1 MQHVY
6 SNNGLGAVF
15 SRWDISSKRQG
26 GFNPLVKPLTAKADG
41 RADTRR
47 WQDIRARAMDAKFDA
62 DRRRVGE
69 RVAVSFRWLFLIVLA
84 VLNNVTTVTSAEARG
99 TVDILLA
106 AWAVMNVVV
115 NIFLARG
122 YQPGKQFSLS
132 TMSLDIFFA
141 TGLVY
146 LSDGFSSPFFLALF
160 LAVITNAVRFGAA
173 ACVVSALVISFIYLF
188 VGGSFTPANFT
199 TDPNATIG
207 KVFLFLVVALATG
220 YMTREL
226 ERERRQAV
234 ERATQADSLRELSV
248 TMVSDTDIKDV
259 FTLVVG
265 HAVQMTLADQG
276 TLILASPEGFDTA
289 ASAPDGDASAA
300 APVLDEEKL
309 SQVARTG
316 EAAFG
321 VDRMS
326 LVIPVASGE
335 GVTALLSLTRLKGT
349 FTNQDLFAVA
359 ALSGSSAVPL
369 ANALRYHRSTQE
381 ATTDGL
387 TGLAN
392 VREFRRRLAAT
403 FARPERRSD
412 SFSVLL
418 VDFDHF
424 KSVNDEVGH
433 QHGDL
438 VLQLGARIVR
448 SVARTQDMVARY
460 GGDELVV
467 MAADTNAVGA
477 QRLARRIVEAVHEA
491 AIATTPGSHLTF
503 SIGAATYPD
512 DALTA
517 AELVSAADQALYL
530 AKREGKD
537 RACTFPQLVTELEL
551 DDSSLFAMLTDAG
564 PQMVGAVA
572 HAVDHRSP
580 LNQGH
585 SSRVAI
591 IADAIGRRSTLPMSR
606 LEDVR
611 TAAFLHD
618 LGHMTLT
625 AGQGFEV
632 PGHAEGGEKILHRA
646 KFPPEVS
653 ACVRSHHE
661 RWDGAG
667 KPDGLAGEK
676 IPLGARIIAV
686 AEGFE
691 ALTAGRGCER
701 LSATAALQQVSEGSG
716 TEFDTAIIEALG
728 RAIRDGSLDMVTP
741 DLSLPAIAQPVVD
754 LAPQPQP
761 SLL

>member
-1 MQHVY
+1 
-6 SNNGLGAVF
+6 
-15 SRWDISSKRQG
+15 
-26 GFNPLVKPLTAKADG
+26 LTPKIETRTDS
-41 RADTRR
+41 RR
-47 WQDIRARAMDAKFDA
+47 WQDVRARAMDAKFDA

-84 VLNNVTTVTSAEARG
+84 VLNNVTTVTSNEARG
-99 TVDILLA
+99 TVDVLLA
-106 AWAVMNVVV
+106 AWAVMNVAV
-115 NIFLARG
+115 NVLLARG

-173 ACVVSALVISFIYLF
+173 ACVVSAFVISFIYLF

-234 ERATQADSLRELSV
+234 ERAAQADSLRELSV

-259 FTLVVG
+259 FKLIVD
-265 HAVQMTLADQG
+265 HAVQMTMADRG
-276 TLILASPEGFDTA
+276 SLILASHEGFEVG
-289 ASAPDGDASAA
+289 ASAPDGEPGAV
-300 APVLDEEKL
+300 PEFLDEEKL
-309 SQVARTG
+309 AQAARTG
-316 EAAFG
+316 EASYGA
-321 VDRMS
+321 DRRA
-326 LVIPVASGE
+326 LVIPIASGE
-335 GVTALLSLTRLKGT
+335 GVTALLSLVRETGS
-349 FTNQDLFAVA
+349 FTNQDLFSVA

-392 VREFRRRLAAT
+392 AREFRRRLAAA
-403 FARPERRSD
+403 FAHPDRRAAT
-412 SFSVLL
+412 FSVVL

-424 KSVNDEVGH
+424 KSVNDQVGH
-433 QHGDL
+433 QQGDL

-448 SVARTQDMVARY
+448 SMARAQDIVARY

-467 MAADTNAVGA
+467 MAPDTGA
-477 QRLARRIVEAVHEA
+477 IGAHKLAQRIVEAVHEA
-491 AIATTPGSHLTF
+491 SIATTPGSHLTF
-503 SIGAATYPD
+503 SVGGATYPD
-512 DALTA
+512 DGLTA
-517 AELVSAADQALYL
+517 AELVAAADQALYL

-551 DDSSLFAMLTDAG
+551 DDVSLFAMLAEAG
-564 PQMVGAVA
+564 PQVVVAVA

-580 LNQGH
+580 LTRGH

-591 IADAIGRRSTLPMSR
+591 IADAVGRRSTLPVIR
-606 LEDVR
+606 LEDLR

-618 LGHMTLT
+618 VGHMTLT
-625 AGQGFEV
+625 AGQGFET
-632 PGHAEGGEKILHRA
+632 PGHTETGEKILRRA
-646 KFPPEVS
+646 KFSPEVLTY
-653 ACVRSHHE
+653 VRGHHE
-661 RWDGAG
+661 RWDGTG
-667 KPDGLAGEK
+667 KPDALVGEK
-676 IPLGARIIAV
+676 IPLGARILAV
-686 AEGFE
+686 AETYE

-701 LSATAALQQVSEGSG
+701 LVALRALDRVTELAG
-716 TEFDTAIIEALG
+716 TEFDPAVVEALG
-728 RAIRDGSLDMVTP
+728 QSIRDGSLELFIA
-741 DLSLPAIAQPVVD
+741 DLALPATAEVVVEPPRV
-754 LAPQPQP
+754 AAVI
-761 SLL
+761 

>member
-1 MQHVY
+1 M
-6 SNNGLGAVF
+6 
-15 SRWDISSKRQG
+15 K
-26 GFNPLVKPLTAKADG
+26 AKAG
-41 RADTRR
+41 GSPDTRR
-47 WQDIRARAMDAKFDA
+47 WQDVRARAMDAKFDA

-84 VLNNVTTVTSAEARG
+84 VLNNVTTVNSEARG
-99 TVDILLA
+99 TVDILLG

-115 NIFLARG
+115 NVLLARG

-234 ERATQADSLRELSV
+234 ERASQADSLRELSM

-259 FTLVVG
+259 FKVVVD
-265 HAVQMTLADQG
+265 HAVQMTIADHG
-276 TLILASPEGFDTA
+276 SLILATQDGFDVA
-289 ASAPDGDASAA
+289 ASAPEAE
-300 APVLDEEKL
+300 APAIAPEFLDEEKL
-309 SQVARTG
+309 GQVARTG
-316 EAAFG
+316 EASIG
-321 VDRMS
+321 PDRRT
-326 LVIPVASGE
+326 LIIPIASGD
-335 GVTALLSLTRLKGT
+335 GVTALLSLSRLTGT
-349 FTNQDLFAVA
+349 FTNQDLFAVS

-369 ANALRYHRSTQE
+369 ANALRFHRSTQE

-392 VREFRRRLAAT
+392 VREFRRALAAA
-403 FARPERRSD
+403 FARPDRRSAQI
-412 SFSVLL
+412 SVLL

-424 KSVNDEVGH
+424 KTVNDVAGH

-448 SVARTQDMVARY
+448 TVARAPDLVARY
-460 GGDELVV
+460 GGDEIVIL
-467 MAADTNAVGA
+467 ASGTNAVGA
-477 QRLARRIVEAVHEA
+477 QQLGRRLVEAVHAA
-491 AIATTPGSHLTF
+491 AIATTPGNHLTF

-517 AELVSAADQALYL
+517 LELVAAADQALYL

-537 RACTFPQLVTELEL
+537 RSCSFPQLVTEMEL
-551 DDSSLFAMLTDAG
+551 DDSRLFAMLADAG
-564 PQMVGAVA
+564 PQMVVAVA

-580 LNQGH
+580 LTQGH

-591 IADAIGRRSTLPMSR
+591 IADAVGRRSSLPISK

-618 LGHMTLT
+618 VGHMTLT
-625 AGQGFEV
+625 AGHGFEV
-632 PGHAEGGEKILHRA
+632 PGHAENGEKLLHRA
-646 KFPPEVS
+646 KFSPDVT
-653 ACVRSHHE
+653 AYVRSHHE

-676 IPLGARIIAV
+676 IPLGGRIIAV
-686 AEGFE
+686 AETFE
-691 ALTAGRGCER
+691 ALTAGRGFER
-701 LSATAALQQVSEGSG
+701 QSAAVALERVSEGSG
-716 TEFDTAIIEALG
+716 SEFDPAIVESLGKAL
-728 RAIRDGSLDMVTP
+728 RDGSLDLVTP
-741 DLSLPAIAQPVVD
+741 DLSLPATAQPVVD
-754 LAPQPQP
+754 LAPQSQP
-761 SLL
+761 ALL